1 MAFRKIILT
10 GLAVA
15 TIAQRLCAQTA
26 TLPAT
31 YTGPWRDAVPPD
43 GWTFSGLGAP
53 DYLPGFDGFGDG
65 AAKLDGTGDFL
76 SVRFADP
83 PESVSFWIQGFSFS
97 GGMFRVE
104 QSLDGSNWLTVASYA
119 PPPTN
124 ATFQTFALSPHARH
138 VRFLYHIRGTG
149 NVGLDGIAVA
159 PSVAFAIDRLSQ
171 SEGIARVWVVPTE
184 TYRVYAL
191 QYSTNLHRSNSWN
204 QVFST
209 NGTGGELELIDFNF
223 DVPRFY
229 RVIDVT
235 PPGRK
240 TAIRGPGKSP
250 WRRERNIID

>member
-1 MAFRKIILT
+1 MA
-10 GLAVA
+10 AVA
-15 TIAQRLCAQTA
+15 QLACAQTA
-26 TLPAT
+26 ALPAT

-53 DYLPGFDGFGDG
+53 DYTPGFDGFGDG

-76 SVRFADP
+76 SVQFDQP

-97 GGMFRVE
+97 GGVFRVE
-104 QSLDGSNWLTVASYA
+104 QSLNGTNWLTVASYE

-124 ATFQTFALSPHARH
+124 ATFQTFGLLPHARH
-138 VRFLYHIRGTG
+138 VRFLYLIRGTG

-159 PSVAFAIDRLSQ
+159 PSAAFAIDRFSQ
-171 SEGIARVWVVPTE
+171 SEGIARVWVLPTE
-184 TYRVYAL
+184 THRRYAL
-191 QYSTNLHRSNSWN
+191 QYSTNLHRSNSWT

-209 NGTGGELELIDFNF
+209 NGTGGELELIDVHF
-223 DVPRFY
+223 DFPRFY

-240 TAIRGPGKSP
+240 TAVRGAGKSP
-250 WRRERNIID
+250 WRR